1 MPVLE
6 VSKSSQLTQW
16 IGYEDKNKTNPV
28 EYQIGKS
35 KLPGT
40 GFFRSFIYS
49 DKAQPATIGVN
60 HKNLE
65 VYLNGIL
72 KFSQNSLWSGDQQI
86 NVELRSGLNV
96 FEFVFLKG
104 RRAARFMPAVYVY
117 DPLGNPLPDAQYL
130 TNLDQLRKADKEHQ
144 QEMAKAGNIL
154 RVQAAPEL
162 QFAPKRLQ
170 VQAGTKVTLI
180 FSNPDVML
188 HNWLAREHQA
198 VPRKLENLRIKWPP
212 PRMAFKRATFPK
224 VTKFWYLPSCYL
236 PMNPKKSNF
245 RHRIS
250 RVTIPTSAPSPGT
263 GE

>member
-1 MPVLE
+1 MEVINAVAHLRPNMPEIESCLDGINTKDADVKNSLAYLDMGTKPLKGRSVPVLE

-28 EYQIGKS
+28 EYQIGKT

-40 GFFRSFIYS
+40 GFFRSFIYA
-49 DKAQPATIGVN
+49 DKDQPATIGVN

-162 QFAPKRLQ
+162 QFAPKRLE
-170 VQAGTKVTLI
+170 VHAGAQGKTDFFESRCHAPQLV
-180 FSNPDVML
+180 
-188 HNWLAREHQA
+188 ARETRQC
-198 VPRKLENLRIKWPP
+198 RGNWR
-212 PRMAFKRATFPK
+212 T
-224 VTKFWYLPSCYL
+224 C
-236 PMNPKKSNF
+236 
-245 RHRIS
+245 
-250 RVTIPTSAPSPGT
+250 G
-263 GE
+263 